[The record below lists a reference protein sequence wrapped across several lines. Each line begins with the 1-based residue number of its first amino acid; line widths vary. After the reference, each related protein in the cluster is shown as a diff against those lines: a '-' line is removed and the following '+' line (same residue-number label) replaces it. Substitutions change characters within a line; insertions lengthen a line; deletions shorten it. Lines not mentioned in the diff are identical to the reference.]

1 MFLFSF
7 VTLGKQ
13 QEKTDHESL
22 RTCSHPKR
30 NPMHDGESN
39 QTGRESQLEDVLN
52 MEGLTAPP
60 STLGM

>member
-1 MFLFSF
+1 
-7 VTLGKQ
+7 
-13 QEKTDHESL
+13 
-22 RTCSHPKR
+22 
-30 NPMHDGESN
+30 MHDGESN